1 MYNLEDVT
9 KLPEDFNGQ
18 VRLFPL
24 PNLVVFPHAMQPLH
38 IFEPRYVEML
48 QDSVTTDRLIAMA
61 TLTPLGGPKWP
72 TEQPPIAPTV
82 CIGRIL
88 SHSEV
93 ESRKYNLLLVGIRRA
108 RMVAE
113 IESGKP
119 YRLGQVEMIDDS
131 DELTAYDSSQSLK
144 AKLLDAFGSVMPVGQ
159 SVQQNLQQLMSDQ
172 MGLGAITDIVGYTLP
187 FSVEEKLELLQE
199 SSVKTRAEFLISR
212 ISEGG
217 VTFNSDGKSEQQS
230 PAKDFPPR
238 FSNN

>member
-1 MYNLEDVT
+1 
-9 KLPEDFNGQ
+9 
-18 VRLFPL
+18 
-24 PNLVVFPHAMQPLH
+24 
-38 IFEPRYVEML
+38 
-48 QDSVTTDRLIAMA
+48 
-61 TLTPLGGPKWP
+61 
-72 TEQPPIAPTV
+72 
-82 CIGRIL
+82 L

-93 ESRKYNLLLVGIRRA
+93 ESSKYNLLLVGIRRA